1 MAVQEIRDYMENGN
15 IKHSVNYPDCDFGV
29 CTSAGRVTICHKNVV
44 NMINKFTKVLG
55 DMGMNI
61 ATMTNK
67 SKGEYAY
74 TIIDVESVLTE
85 DVVEKLSAIED
96 VLKVRIVK

>member
-1 MAVQEIRDYMENGN
+1 
-15 IKHSVNYPDCDFGV
+15 
-29 CTSAGRVTICHKNVV
+29 
-44 NMINKFTKVLG
+44 MINKFTKVLG

-96 VLKVRIVK
+96 VLEVRIVK

>member
-1 MAVQEIRDYMENGN
+1 
-15 IKHSVNYPDCDFGV
+15 
-29 CTSAGRVTICHKNVV
+29 
-44 NMINKFTKVLG
+44 
-55 DMGMNI
+55 MNI

-74 TIIDVESVLTE
+74 TIIDVESVLSQ
-85 DVVEKLSAIED
+85 DVVEKLAAIED